1 MISTPRLQYLISN
14 TVIIIRLH
22 LDANRGIV
30 TLSLLSLPTSPNH
43 PSPQSLSVCLYAAVW
58 I

>member
-14 TVIIIRLH
+14 TVILH

-43 PSPQSLSVCLYAAVW
+43 PFPQSLCVCLYAAVR